1 MVTEGP
7 GLTVDE
13 VARRVG
19 MTVRNVRAHQARGL
33 LPPPEVR
40 GRTGYYDEDHVARLE
55 LIQDMQADGFN
66 LRAIRHALDALPAGA
81 GPEALAFRRR
91 VVAPWTDE
99 EPEIVDRAALAELF
113 GGDDDALLTEAARL
127 GTVRVLDADRVEVP
141 APSLLRAA
149 GEVVALGVPLADVLK
164 IQRDLNKHVGAVA
177 KAFVRLYV
185 EHVWH
190 PFVASGQPEDMWP
203 VVKYAL
209 DRLQPLAGDALLATF
224 RLAMERATA
233 DAVGTEL
240 AGVRAKPPA
249 RNKHR
254 HAEEVPIP

>member
-1 MVTEGP
+1 MTI
-7 GLTVDE
+7 DE
-13 VARRVG
+13 LAQRVG
-19 MTVRNVRAHQARGL
+19 MTVRNVRAHQARGM

-40 GRTGYYDEDHVARLE
+40 GRTGYYDADHVARLE

-81 GPEALAFRRR
+81 GPEALEFRRR

-99 EPEIVDRAALAELF
+99 EPEIVDRVVLESLF
-113 GGDDDALLTEAARL
+113 GGADEVLLAEAARV
-127 GTVRVLDADRVEVP
+127 GTVRLIDADRVEIP

-164 IQRDLNKHVGAVA
+164 LQREVNRHVAAVA
-177 KAFVRLYV
+177 KVYVRLYV
-185 EHVWH
+185 EHIWH
-190 PFVASGQPEDMWP
+190 PFVTKGQPDELWP
-203 VVKYAL
+203 LVRDAL
-209 DRLQPLAGDALLATF
+209 DRLQPLAGEALLATF

-240 AGVRAKPPA
+240 AGLAPKP
-249 RNKHR
+249 RNRRR
-254 HAEEVPIP
+254 HA